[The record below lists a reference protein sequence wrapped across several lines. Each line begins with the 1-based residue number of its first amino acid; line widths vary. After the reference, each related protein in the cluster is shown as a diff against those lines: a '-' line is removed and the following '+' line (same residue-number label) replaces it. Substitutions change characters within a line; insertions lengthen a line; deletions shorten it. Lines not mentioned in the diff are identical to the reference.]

1 MPARIV
7 VLANSKG
14 SFMRLQLSMAL
25 WVIVLA
31 TCGYAQQSSTPVAT
45 LTDAQSRAVEYLQS
59 HYQSPEDY
67 VAGKFKDHDIVFL
80 GEGHL
85 KKQEL
90 LFLQKLI
97 PRLYREGV
105 RDLGFEMLW
114 SDDQPEI
121 DGLLNAATYDND
133 KALTLLFNWDPQV
146 GWDFQEYADVLRA
159 AWTLNHNLPK
169 NAPRF
174 RIVAT
179 DLRPD
184 WALVKTGD
192 NITSRPTRWN
202 AWAGSNQIARNVWMV
217 GVIRREFID
226 PGRKALVY
234 NGLGHTT
241 LAVTH
246 DQREET
252 GLRFSAAYQLQR
264 RFGKR
269 ITAVEMASSATQNA
283 ALAPLISALPPDKQ
297 LIGLDLKGTPVA
309 EVPLPDKMAAV
320 IVSDNKPLTLADYTA
335 DGFVQVA
342 LKPEP
347 VTPAPG
353 FITAARVEA
362 SKREGYL
369 PNVPEITPEWILQ
382 HQQQFLPMIH

>member
-1 MPARIV
+1 
-7 VLANSKG
+7 
-14 SFMRLQLSMAL
+14 MRLQTRIAAL
-25 WVIVLA
+25 LVLLPA
-31 TCGYAQQSSTPVAT
+31 SGYAQQSPSTPIV
-45 LTDAQSRAVEYLQS
+45 LSDAQQRAVAYLNS
-59 HYQSPEDY
+59 HYQSPQDY
-67 VAGKFKDHDIVFL
+67 VAARFKDHDIVFL

-85 KKQEL
+85 RKQEL
-90 LFLQKLI
+90 SFLQDLI
-97 PRLYREGV
+97 PRLYKEGV
-105 RDLGFEMLW
+105 RNLGFEMLW

-121 DGLLNAATYDND
+121 DRLLNADTYDNE

-159 AWTLNHNLPK
+159 AWTLNHNLPR

-174 RIVAT
+174 RIVGT
-179 DLRPD
+179 DMRPD

-226 PGRKALVY
+226 QGRKALVY

-252 GLRFSAAYQLQR
+252 GLRFSAAYQLRR

-320 IVSDNKPLTLADYTA
+320 IVSSNQSLTLADYTA

-353 FITAARVEA
+353 FITAARVEE
-362 SKREGYL
+362 SKRQGYL